1 MIRLLSRLN
10 IVFRIA
16 LMGLIGLFGAGMLM
30 SVFFYWS
37 KTGLMDRS
45 MFIYCCLI
53 VLLTAALWVPVALSI
68 ISSAKAMLSVEEAMD
83 RMSSGNLEISFD
95 ANEKT
100 DATAR
105 RTEEAVNK
113 TIKYFADVINQ
124 MVMAIS
130 SVITGADSMRK
141 NADTAREKT
150 QLQAEQA
157 SAVAAAAAQMT
168 STIASISN
176 NTAAAAGAS
185 QEARKIAQS
194 CQAISENAV
203 QTIAYVQN
211 STMELAG
218 LVERLN
224 GRTGEIGEIVI
235 LIKDIADQTNLLAL
249 NAAIEA
255 ARAGSQGKGFAVVA
269 DEVRKLAE
277 RTIRATAAISE
288 KIGAVQEDSRLT
300 SDSMNIASGSVDKAT
315 GLMRDLRTPLQE
327 IVRATQNVSDQVMQI
342 ASAVEEQSATSEDIA
357 RNITGTSHIAEE
369 VDSYS
374 KTIISEINSLL
385 SVIVNLRSVALKFN
399 TGNDDVMLT
408 TLKDGHRIMY
418 GKVRN
423 CVVNGEQTDPSI
435 IPAFVACKVCAWNSN
450 SGGKYRNSSSFGTMK
465 ELHLRYHDV
474 AANAIRE
481 SNAGNKREAAQLLEK
496 QENLLN
502 EICDLLDKIGQG
514 R

>member
-1 MIRLLSRLN
+1 MVTLLSRLN
-10 IVFRIA
+10 IMYRIA
-16 LMGLIGLFGAGMLM
+16 LMGLMGLVGGFFIGGMGGMDAAFMPAGPHLFMYSCIIGL
-30 SVFFYWS
+30 
-37 KTGLMDRS
+37 
-45 MFIYCCLI
+45 LI
-53 VLLTAALWVPVALSI
+53 VVLWVPIILSI
-68 ISSAKAMLSVEEAMD
+68 MRSAKAIRSVEEALNA
-83 RMSSGNLEISFD
+83 MSGGNLAINID
-95 ANEKT
+95 ANDT

-105 RTEEAVNK
+105 RIEETVNK
-113 TIKYFADVINQ
+113 TINYFADVINQ

-130 SVITGADSMRK
+130 GVITGSDSMRK

-157 SAVAAAAAQMT
+157 SAVAAAATEMT
-168 STIASISN
+168 STITSISN
-176 NTAAAAGAS
+176 NASAAASAS

-194 CQAISENAV
+194 CQAIAENAV
-203 QTIAYVQN
+203 QTIAHVQN

-218 LVERLN
+218 LVERLS
-224 GRTGEIGEIVI
+224 GRTSEIGQIVI

-255 ARAGSQGKGFAVVA
+255 ARAGSQGRGFAVVA

-277 RTIRATAAISE
+277 RTIRATAEISD

-315 GLMRDLRTPLQE
+315 GLMRDLRAPLQD
-327 IVRATQNVSDQVMQI
+327 IVQATHNVSDQVMQI
-342 ASAVEEQSATSEDIA
+342 ASAVEQQSATSEDIA
-357 RNITGTSHIAEE
+357 RNIEGTSHMAEE
-369 VDSYS
+369 VDGYS

-385 SVIVNLRSVALKFN
+385 SVIVRLRAVALKFN
-399 TGNDDVMLT
+399 TGNDAVMLT

-423 CVVNGEQTDPSI
+423 CVVNGERTDPSI
-435 IPAFVACKVCAWNSN
+435 IPAVEACKVCAWNR
-450 SGGKYRNSSSFGTMK
+450 SGGEKYRHSSSFGTMK

-474 AANAIRE
+474 AVNAIRE
-481 SNAGNKREAAQLLEK
+481 SNAGNKQKAVDLLRK
-496 QENLLN
+496 QEYLLN

-514 R
+514 S